1 MGDVLNHGLC
11 HTIFR
16 SLCCRHIVNLNKY
29 LSGVSKESCGKKDDK
44 EIINDLGKGDG
55 IEKV

>member
-1 MGDVLNHGLC
+1 M
-11 HTIFR
+11 
-16 SLCCRHIVNLNKY
+16 NLNKY
-29 LSGVSKESCGKKDDK
+29 LSGVSKESCGKKNDE